1 MNSFDYNI
9 LIAFIIAL
17 LSGCAPIIYKHV
29 THKANIPIHM
39 VLLVTSVTYLVS
51 TLLYI
56 CIFHRKTFASD
67 VSKVKDYIGLLAVTA
82 FFAFFLVY
90 VAYLYILHTSK
101 NINIV
106 VVITALYPVVTLL
119 VSWALFKEALSIGQL
134 IGFTLIILGISIML
148 GMEKTKQN

>member
-1 MNSFDYNI
+1 
-9 LIAFIIAL
+9 
-17 LSGCAPIIYKHV
+17 
-29 THKANIPIHM
+29 
-39 VLLVTSVTYLVS
+39 
-51 TLLYI
+51 
-56 CIFHRKTFASD
+56 
-67 VSKVKDYIGLLAVTA
+67 VKDYIGLLAVTA

-90 VAYLYILHTSK
+90 VAYLYILHRSK